1 MRVLQE
7 DCVRIL
13 ARLGPDNDRMMR
25 LAQMKPI
32 LKAFSK
38 VLEDGT
44 VKTIDTALWLTW
56 RMTPD
61 ADFCQRL
68 FKNTDLVRT

>member
-1 MRVLQE
+1 
-7 DCVRIL
+7 
-13 ARLGPDNDRMMR
+13 MMR
-25 LAQMKPI
+25 LAQVKPI

-44 VKTIDTALWLTW
+44 DKTIDTTLWLTW

-61 ADFCQRL
+61 DEFCQRL
-68 FKNTDLVRT
+68 FRNSDLVRTCQTSSL